1 MCEQDKTVRGL
12 SEAYAL
18 KDRLLAV
25 RKRKRAFCGQV
36 MDAKAVRRRLTEG
49 GRRDGEQHRALDGS
63 PAPGT

>member
-1 MCEQDKTVRGL
+1 MSERDKTASEL
-12 SEAYAL
+12 SEAPAL
-18 KDRLLAV
+18 KDCLLAV

-63 PAPGT
+63 ATPGT